1 MSKKATISTLILFF
15 VLYGLTGI
23 CFADATELLA
33 QAETYKTNGDYLQA
47 EEIYKTIVKDYPGT
61 GDALQA
67 QKELVIL
74 YNKIEMNIYSKAA
87 LDKLTA
93 DFETYSEPNDVAQAL
108 FDIARQYEWSAKYKE
123 ANAVFQQIMDE
134 QAQSWYVNRANLAVA
149 RTNIMSLI
157 ESGKEQEAQT
167 AFGQLTVEFT
177 GHEDLPQAIYDIG
190 KRYEWSH
197 EYEQANNI
205 YLQLVQQYP
214 ESPWAGKAPLTVVRT
229 NIVSLI
235 AAGKDT
241 EAQAAID
248 SLVLNFSGN
257 PDLPEALDNIA
268 HRYEW
273 TGKYDKALNLYEQ
286 IAQQYPESTYA
297 GTAEMEIST
306 VNILMIIES
315 GNDSEAETALDNLIA
330 DFNDVRGLVA
340 AVSQVAEEYQF
351 KASTLE
357 NEGTAGAEEIR
368 GCLSKAA
375 MIWERVIN
383 DYQDIVVVPQACRYA
398 GDCYRK
404 LGEFAQSAACY
415 QKIIDD
421 YPGNSMGWHALFMVG
436 RNYEDL
442 GRMGLVPQA
451 EADTKITAVYE
462 QVIEK
467 YPDCKA
473 AQAARS
479 WLDRNNSN

>member
-1 MSKKATISTLILFF
+1 MSKKATLSSMILCF
-15 VLYGLTGI
+15 VVYGLAGI
-23 CFADATELLA
+23 CFADATEQLEE
-33 QAETYKTNGDYLQA
+33 AETYKTNGDYLQA
-47 EEIYKTIVKDYPGT
+47 EEIYKTIVTDYAGT

-74 YNKIEMNIYSKAA
+74 YSKIEMDTYSKAA
-87 LDKLTA
+87 LDKLTV
-93 DFETYSEPNDVAQAL
+93 DFATYSEPNDVAQAL
-108 FDIARQYEWSAKYKE
+108 FDIARQYEWSAKYIE
-123 ANAVFQQIMDE
+123 ANKVFQQIMDE
-134 QAQSWYVNRANLAVA
+134 QAQSWYVNRANLAVV
-149 RTNIMSLI
+149 RTNVMSLI

-167 AFGQLTVEFT
+167 AIDNLTADFGW
-177 GHEDLPQAIYDIG
+177 HEELPGAIYG
-190 KRYEWSH
+190 FAKRYEWSH
-197 EYEQANNI
+197 KYEQANNI

-214 ESPWAGKAPLTVVRT
+214 ESVWAGKAPLTVVRT
-229 NIVSLI
+229 NIASLI
-235 AAGKDT
+235 TEGQET

-248 SLVLNFSGN
+248 SLVVNYSGN

-286 IAQQYPESTYA
+286 IAQQYPESIYA
-297 GTAEMEIST
+297 GTAEMEISK
-306 VNILMIIES
+306 VGILMLIES
-315 GNDSEAETALDNLIA
+315 GNDSEGETALDNLIT
-330 DFNDVRGLVA
+330 DFNDVRGLAA
-340 AVSQVAEEYQF
+340 AVSRVAEQYQF
-351 KASTLE
+351 NAQQLE
-357 NEGTAGAEEIR
+357 DEGTAGVEEIQD
-368 GCLSKAA
+368 CLSKAA

-404 LGEFAQSAACY
+404 LGEFAKSAACY

-421 YPGNSMGWHALFMVG
+421 YPGNSMAWHALFMVG

-442 GRMGLVPQA
+442 GKAGLVPQA
-451 EADTKITAVYE
+451 EADTKITAFYE
-462 QVIEK
+462 EVIEK

-473 AQAARS
+473 AQAAQI